1 MKKRTMAKIGMF
13 VVLVALCVLLVNA
26 VGVFSAA
33 EMPANYEGPET
44 LTTETITVD
53 TTDTTETTETTVPTT
68 EATEATQPSTEA
80 TVPATTEPEVTK
92 TVETKKEEAKKEEK
106 PATTEPTVPATTV
119 PTVPAVTQPTV
130 PVTEPTVSETESVK
144 EPVEE
149 TKPVETTPVHV
160 HNYTKTVVAA
170 TCATEGFTVNVC
182 ECGDSFHSDA
192 TEKAAHNYV
201 KQVVSATTETEGYTL
216 HVCEECGDSY
226 KSDYTPV
233 IVVVEEEVHNGCPCT
248 EGHNHQEIKR
258 GAYTVIYC
266 EGIVEAYQD
275 GYTIWMPW
283 SKHQ

>member
-1 MKKRTMAKIGMF
+1 MKKRTMARIGLF

-33 EMPANYEGPET
+33 EMPANYEGPAT
-44 LTTETITVD
+44 LPTETISIE
-53 TTDTTETTETTVPTT
+53 TTETTETTVPTT

-80 TVPATTEPEVTK
+80 TVPATTEPEVTE

-130 PVTEPTVSETESVK
+130 PVTEPTVSETESVE

-248 EGHNHQEIKR
+248 EGHNHQEIPR